1 MIAYKF
7 LARGRTGRFS
17 DTRWPPPGSWLDADG
32 QLADCVR
39 GVHACRAAELLD
51 WIDDELWEIELAGEV
66 RAAEDVLVA
75 ERGRLVRRLE
85 RWNDGVAREFA
96 EACAARAAGTDF
108 AEDAL
113 RLASGRRPD
122 MPLDEGPDVEQSPAA
137 TAANVAYVVAHAVGT
152 AAGDGYAEA
161 FAAERSWQLEW
172 LRARLGLA
180 EG

>member
-1 MIAYKF
+1 VIAYKF

-17 DTRWPPPGSWLDADG
+17 DTRWPPAGSWVDAG
-32 QLADCVR
+32 GPLADCVR
-39 GVHACRAAELLD
+39 GVHACRTEELLD
-51 WIDDELWEIELAGEV
+51 WLDDELWEIELAGDV
-66 RAAEDVLVA
+66 RTGEDMLVA

-85 RWNDGVAREFA
+85 RWNDGLATEFA
-96 EACAARAAGTDF
+96 GACAARAAGTDF

-122 MPLDEGPDVEQSPAA
+122 APLDEEPDVEQAPAA

-161 FAAERSWQLEW
+161 FAAERAWQLDW
-172 LRARLGLA
+172 LRGRLGLA
-180 EG
+180 EK